1 MKMLNKVN
9 EKQGKVNE
17 NANTHYIYAF
27 VWSSKI
33 ISLIQ
38 IRINEGNVHLQS
50 TFDIANVL

>member
-33 ISLIQ
+33 IRLIQ